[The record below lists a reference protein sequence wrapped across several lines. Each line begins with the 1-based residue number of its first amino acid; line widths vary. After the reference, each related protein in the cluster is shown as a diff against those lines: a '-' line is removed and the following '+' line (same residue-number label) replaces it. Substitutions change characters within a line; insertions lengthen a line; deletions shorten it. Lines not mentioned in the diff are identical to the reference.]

1 MYLMRHIARAPLAL
15 AAALCL
21 LLAATSRATTYD
33 APYQR
38 QALDIYRHVIGF
50 KTEIGE
56 GQVPVMAQY
65 LAEQLRAAG
74 FPSDDIH
81 VLPLGETASLVVRYR
96 GSGTGGKPILMI
108 AHMDVVTAKP
118 EDWQRN
124 PFELTE
130 SDGFFFGRGSYDV
143 KVGVVCI
150 TEAFLRLKAEG
161 FVPTRDLILAFSG
174 DEETAG
180 KTADDLV
187 KNHRDLVDAEF
198 VLNSDA
204 GGGVYDEEDG
214 HAKLYELQTA
224 EKTFSS
230 FELTVHNPGGH
241 SSRPR
246 RDNAIYELADA
257 LEKVRPYQFPVMWTP
272 ETREYFRVMAGET
285 MGPIRHAMAHFAA
298 DPKNAE
304 AAAALAKDPSY
315 AGMTRTTCV
324 PTLLRGGHADNAL
337 PQSATATINCRIFPG
352 MPTEQV
358 RDKLQELV
366 GDKVEVRISD
376 PGAVSDASPL
386 RADVLAAVTR
396 VVHSLHPGIPIV
408 PTMEMGA
415 TDGVFYRSGGLPT
428 YGTSEVFIKSSDDYS
443 HGLNER
449 IPVQSFYDG
458 LEFWYRMMKDFSAPK
473 G

>member
-1 MYLMRHIARAPLAL
+1 MISFARALSAL
-15 AAALCL
+15 AVAQCL
-21 LLAATSRATTYD
+21 LFPGFAAATTYD

-38 QALDIYRHVIGF
+38 QALDIYRRVIAF
-50 KTEIGE
+50 KTEVGE

-65 LAEQLRAAG
+65 LAEQFRAAG
-74 FPSDDIH
+74 FPAEDIH
-81 VLPLGETASLVVRYR
+81 IEPLGETAALVVRYR
-96 GSGTGGKPILMI
+96 GSGSGGKPILMI

-118 EDWQRN
+118 EDWQRD

-130 SDGFFFGRGSYDV
+130 SNGFFFGRGSYDV

-174 DEETAG
+174 DEETSG
-180 KTADDLV
+180 NTADDLV
-187 KNHRDLVDAEF
+187 KNHRDLIDAEF

-204 GGGVYDEEDG
+204 GGGTYDEEDG

-257 LEKVRPYQFPVMWTP
+257 LEKVRPYQFPVMWSP
-272 ETREYFRVMAGET
+272 ETREYFRVMAHET
-285 MGPIRHAMAHFAA
+285 MGPIHLAMASFAA
-298 DPKNAE
+298 NPKDPH
-304 AAAALAKDPSY
+304 AAQVLSRDPSY

-352 MPTEQV
+352 VKPELVLAT
-358 RDKLQELV
+358 LQRLV
-366 GDKVEVRISD
+366 GDKVEVKLSD
-376 PGAVSDASPL
+376 PGAVSEASPL
-386 RADVLAAVTR
+386 RPDVLAAVTR

-415 TDGVFYRSGGLPT
+415 TDGVFYRRGGIPT

-443 HGLNER
+443 HGFNER

-458 LEFWYRMMKDFSAPK
+458 LEFWYRLMKDFSAPHA
-473 G
+473 

>member
-1 MYLMRHIARAPLAL
+1 
-15 AAALCL
+15 
-21 LLAATSRATTYD
+21 
-33 APYQR
+33 
-38 QALDIYRHVIGF
+38 
-50 KTEIGE
+50 
-56 GQVPVMAQY
+56 
-65 LAEQLRAAG
+65 
-74 FPSDDIH
+74 
-81 VLPLGETASLVVRYR
+81 
-96 GSGTGGKPILMI
+96 
-108 AHMDVVTAKP
+108 
-118 EDWQRN
+118 
-124 PFELTE
+124 
-130 SDGFFFGRGSYDV
+130 V

-180 KTADDLV
+180 NTADDLV
-187 KNHRDLVDAEF
+187 KNHRELIDAEF

-204 GGGVYDEEDG
+204 GGGVFDEQDG

-257 LEKVRPYQFPVMWTP
+257 LEKVRPYQFPVMWSA
-272 ETREYFRVMAGET
+272 ETREYFRVMARET
-285 MGPIRHAMAHFAA
+285 LGPIHLAMARFAA
-298 DPKNAE
+298 NPKDAQ
-304 AAAALAKDPSY
+304 AAQVLGRDPSY

-352 MPTEQV
+352 VRPELV
-358 RDKLQELV
+358 RDTLQRLV

-376 PGAVSDASPL
+376 PGAVSEASPL

-415 TDGVFYRSGGLPT
+415 TDGVFYRRGGLPT

-443 HGLNER
+443 HGFNER

-458 LEFWYRMMKDFSAPK
+458 LEFWYRLMQDFAAPK
-473 G
+473 S